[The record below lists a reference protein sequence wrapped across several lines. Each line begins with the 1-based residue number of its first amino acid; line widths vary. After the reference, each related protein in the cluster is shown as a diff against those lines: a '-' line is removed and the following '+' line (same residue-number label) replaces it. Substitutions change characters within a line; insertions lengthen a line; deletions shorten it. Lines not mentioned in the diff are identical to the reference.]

1 VFVGRGSFS
10 LRTLDD
16 LPRGATV
23 GTSSLRRRSQLLA
36 LRPDLDLV
44 DIRGNVQTRLRKLEE
59 QGMAG
64 TVLAAAGLARLGQP
78 ELASFAFAFHQMLP
92 AVGQGSLA
100 IEARAGDARVAA
112 LVTPLIHERTAL
124 ALRAERSLMH
134 ALQGGCQVPI
144 AGYAEAS
151 EVPDQSGAGRLL
163 LRAFVGSVDGTQT
176 VHGEL
181 AGPAPAPEGLGI
193 ALADDLL
200 ARGADQILA
209 GVRGAG

>member
-1 VFVGRGSFS
+1 
-10 LRTLDD
+10 
-16 LPRGATV
+16 
-23 GTSSLRRRSQLLA
+23 
-36 LRPDLDLV
+36 
-44 DIRGNVQTRLRKLEE
+44 VQTRLRKLDE

-78 ELASFAFAFHQMLP
+78 SLASFAFAFQQMLP

-100 IEARAGDARVAA
+100 VEARADDARAAA

-144 AGYAEAS
+144 AGYAEVS
-151 EVPDQSGAGRLL
+151 ETTEEAGAERIL
-163 LRAFVGSVDGTQT
+163 LRAFAGSVDGTK
-176 VHGEL
+176 VVRGEL
-181 AGPAPAPEGLGI
+181 VGPAQAPEGLGL

-209 GVRGAG
+209 EVRGAV